1 MAFARSGRAITVV
14 TRLAAAL
21 ERSGGWGDATVSL
34 PSGHWRDLLTDRTHP
49 GGEVSLGDLLDRLP
63 VCLLVPARK
72 DS

>member
-1 MAFARSGRAITVV
+1 VAYARSGRAITVV

-21 ERSGGWGDATVSL
+21 ERSGGWGGATVSL
-34 PSGHWRDLLTDRTHP
+34 PAGAWYDLLTDRTRP
-49 GGEVSLGDLLDRLP
+49 GGEVSVGDLLDRLP